1 MKYKQSQKFTTVTS
15 VAYVRTKLMSG
26 NGTFL
31 KNTYNM
37 TQIRTRAINRIL
49 DLTTGWTREELIHIE
64 DTMEL
69 VALSYDVERAIK
81 YIKL

>member
-26 NGTFL
+26 NGIF
-31 KNTYNM
+31 KNNNM
-37 TQIRTRAINRIL
+37 RDRAINRIL
-49 DLTTGWTREELIHIE
+49 NLTTGWTREELTHIE

>member
-1 MKYKQSQKFTTVTS
+1 M
-15 VAYVRTKLMSG
+15 YVRTRTVNG
-26 NGTFL
+26 NGTFI
-31 KNTYNM
+31 KNTNNM
-37 TQIRTRAINRIL
+37 REVTQPMMRARAINRIL
-49 DLTTGWTREELIHIE
+49 NLTTGWTQEELMHIE